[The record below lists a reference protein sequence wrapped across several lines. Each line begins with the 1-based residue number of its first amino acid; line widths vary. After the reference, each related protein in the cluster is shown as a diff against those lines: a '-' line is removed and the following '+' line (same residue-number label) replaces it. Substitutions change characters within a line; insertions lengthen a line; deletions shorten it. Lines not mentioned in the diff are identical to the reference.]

1 MGTRFLFT
9 AFILSVFS
17 TPAWAQPAPGSGPAP
32 GSTWR
37 PAYGADSGVVPAAAA
52 SPAITPPTAAGP
64 APSANPFLA
73 PPPSVTRRAAHVTTG
88 NGTLPN
94 DQGQVWREYDISSYT
109 ARVTTTKRPE
119 QAIVDW
125 ILRETGYEV
134 WHSEP
139 FGILSASP
147 RTLRVYHTPQMQA
160 VVSDI
165 VDRFVASEAETR
177 SFSVRIATID
187 SPNWRVTAHRTLRP
201 IPAQTPGVSA
211 WLLSKED
218 AAVVLSALQ
227 RRSDYRPHSS
237 DYLLVNNG
245 QSTVVSSIRGHTFI
259 RDANPRPDAWQGYDE
274 IRGQIDEG
282 FSLEF
287 NPLLSTDRRSV
298 NAMIKCQIDQVEKL
312 VPVMLEVPTQTSP
325 RQRAK
330 IEVPQMS
337 NFRFAERF
345 RWPVD
350 QVLLLDLGVVAFPEA
365 VDSTT
370 YRGRSGVAA
379 SRFAAEGRSLG
390 DHREQGSRSR
400 LNRRGGR
407 RRPACGG
414 RGTGAA
420 TISACHASRGQNH
433 TNPKRKRGPQR
444 TSLALRVSMKRL
456 ISGRAK
462 QVSLESRNVMPSKRI
477 PAGRLRNPVAP
488 PPRA

>member
-17 TPAWAQPAPGSGPAP
+17 TPAWRNPFPARLALRLVPRGVRRTVRIAASFRRPPLPRHSRRPALSAPAPG
-32 GSTWR
+32 
-37 PAYGADSGVVPAAAA
+37 
-52 SPAITPPTAAGP
+52 
-64 APSANPFLA
+64 ANPFLA

-227 RRSDYRPHSS
+227 HRSDYRPHSS

-245 QSTVVSSIRGHTFI
+245 QSTVVSSIRGHAFI
-259 RDANPRPDAWQGYDE
+259 RDVSPRPDAWQGYDE

-298 NAMIKCQIDQVEKL
+298 DAMIKCQIDQVEKL

-330 IEVPQMS
+330 VEVPQMS

-365 VDSTT
+365 VDSTPT
-370 YRGRSGVAA
+370 VAGLGCRFP
-379 SRFAAEGRSLG
+379 SR
-390 DHREQGSRSR
+390 
-400 LNRRGGR
+400 RRG
-407 RRPACGG
+407 P
-414 RGTGAA
+414 
-420 TISACHASRGQNH
+420 ISW
-433 TNPKRKRGPQR
+433 
-444 TSLALRVSMKRL
+444 
-456 ISGRAK
+456 
-462 QVSLESRNVMPSKRI
+462 
-477 PAGRLRNPVAP
+477 
-488 PPRA
+488 